1 MTSRSEACAAADAV
15 RNCSSEHAFF
25 FSVSRQCTPVFLLL
39 MTTNE
44 QLAATN
50 PTASAPDQPRGG
62 RIILTIKWDGGSV
75 VQLGWSNTEELII
88 VVERGTVL
96 YYNIHGQFIKSQS
109 LGEEVK
115 ASKILDAKIFCTRGG
130 TAVAVLTTAYRFFI
144 FQDRLKRMADVP
156 GIDFPPSSWT
166 VISDERGIKILVAL
180 GNDLLFVDGG
190 QTKHRRRL
198 RTFFSLVHRSRVPY
212 FSTHSK
218 NSNVKAPRRTNTSN
232 PTRQSDPGESH

>member
-1 MTSRSEACAAADAV
+1 MAD
-15 RNCSSEHAFF
+15 
-25 FSVSRQCTPVFLLL
+25 L
-39 MTTNE
+39 
-44 QLAATN
+44 N
-50 PTASAPDQPRGG
+50 PTAEWDLLGDVYYRRRVLFTMEWGENDIDLARFIVAGAPFDGPIALVRDDKKIVRVKSGTLKPLIYIFTASG

-75 VQLGWSNTEELII
+75 VQLGWSHTEELII

-115 ASKILDAKIFCTRGG
+115 ASKILDAKIFCTRGE

-156 GIDFPPSSWT
+156 GIDFPPSSRT
-166 VISDERGIKILVAL
+166 IISDEQGIKILVAL

-190 QTKHRRRL
+190 QTKHR
-198 RTFFSLVHRSRVPY
+198 V
-212 FSTHSK
+212 
-218 NSNVKAPRRTNTSN
+218 NI
-232 PTRQSDPGESH
+232 